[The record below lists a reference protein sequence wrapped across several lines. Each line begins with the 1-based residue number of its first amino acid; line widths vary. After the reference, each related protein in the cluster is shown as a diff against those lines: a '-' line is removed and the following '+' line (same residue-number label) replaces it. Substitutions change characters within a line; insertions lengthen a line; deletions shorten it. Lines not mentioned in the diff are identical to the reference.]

1 MKSFRTFA
9 ALMAGLTLSVS
20 ASAQEQATTASSTG
34 SKRPIP
40 TSDQMFRKSI
50 WRAVD
55 LREKQNR
62 PMFSEGKEISR
73 VIMEAVKRGELV
85 AYKGDSLT
93 SAYKPEE
100 ASTRMSYAD
109 KGLELSEEEKAAGFT
124 EKDLGGGGD
133 GWGGASGGGDGWG
146 APAKSTKS
154 KPKPKMV
161 AKKDANGKVMKDKQ
175 GRTIMVAAPA
185 SVAAAPALPKNSFEY
200 RYKDLYQMEIK
211 EDMIFDKKR
220 SRMYHDIK
228 TIKLLVPSTLAQN
241 TSGIETEIA
250 TFKYSDLVKVF
261 RAHPEEAI
269 WFNAQ
274 NDAQHKNLADAFEL
288 WLFNSYI
295 TKVSNAADSRL
306 DDLYGG
312 GQQGILAA
320 QQTAAD
326 LIEYEYNLWSF

>member
-9 ALMAGLTLSVS
+9 ALVAGLTLSVS

-73 VIMEAVKRGELV
+73 IIMEAVKRGELV

-124 EKDLGGGGD
+124 EKT
-133 GWGGASGGGDGWG
+133 WAV
-146 APAKSTKS
+146 
-154 KPKPKMV
+154 V
-161 AKKDANGKVMKDKQ
+161 ATAG
-175 GRTIMVAAPA
+175 AAPA
-185 SVAAAPALPKNSFEY
+185 VAATA
-200 RYKDLYQMEIK
+200 
-211 EDMIFDKKR
+211 
-220 SRMYHDIK
+220 
-228 TIKLLVPSTLAQN
+228 
-241 TSGIETEIA
+241 G
-250 TFKYSDLVKVF
+250 
-261 RAHPEEAI
+261 AHPPKAP
-269 WFNAQ
+269 
-274 NDAQHKNLADAFEL
+274 
-288 WLFNSYI
+288 SP
-295 TKVSNAADSRL
+295 SPSRK
-306 DDLYGG
+306 
-312 GQQGILAA
+312 
-320 QQTAAD
+320 
-326 LIEYEYNLWSF
+326 W